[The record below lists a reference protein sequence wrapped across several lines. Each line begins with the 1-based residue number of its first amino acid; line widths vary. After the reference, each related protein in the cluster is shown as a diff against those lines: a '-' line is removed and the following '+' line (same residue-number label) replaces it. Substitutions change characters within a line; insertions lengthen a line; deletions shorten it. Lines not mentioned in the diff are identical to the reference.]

1 MKMRTYSCYLKPGA
15 GEILDLAA
23 TLPAEDSA
31 LISGLVAE
39 ASDAPVVGAL
49 VLLLD
54 QETGNLLSHTLSDD
68 QGRFWFGPLEPDR
81 LYMLRVQKP
90 GGKARTV
97 ELHL

>member
-1 MKMRTYSCYLKPGA
+1 MRAYSCYLKPGT
-15 GEILDLAA
+15 GETLDLSIS
-23 TLPAEDSA
+23 LPPEDRA
-31 LISGLVAE
+31 LISGLALE
-39 ASDAPVVGAL
+39 DPDAPIAEAL

-54 QETGNLLSHTLSDD
+54 QETGALISYTVSDD
-68 QGRFWFGPLEPDR
+68 QGRFWFGPLVPDR